1 MLPYIEHDVTNVY
14 SLNSLHLYRK
24 PNEKT
29 MKTKFCRTA
38 VYCLCCFMFIQ
49 PITGSQVND
58 THEGVLHIDKQK
70 TRKVSRVQ
78 YGFHYEEIGM
88 IGEGALHANWYATVH
103 SKKQLHPQ
111 IWRSKMGFIRMYRIR
126 VEKTKMYFM

>member
-88 IGEGALHANWYATVH
+88 IGEGALHAELVRNRSFEEATPPADLAV
-103 SKKQLHPQ
+103 K
-111 IWRSKMGFIRMYRIR
+111 R
-126 VEKTKMYFM
+126 

>member
-1 MLPYIEHDVTNVY
+1 
-14 SLNSLHLYRK
+14 
-24 PNEKT
+24 

-88 IGEGALHANWYATVH
+88 IGEGALHAELVRNRSFEEATPPARCV
-103 SKKQLHPQ
+103 
-111 IWRSKMGFIRMYRIR
+111 
-126 VEKTKMYFM
+126 

>member
-29 MKTKFCRTA
+29 MKQNFAERQCIACA
-38 VYCLCCFMFIQ
+38 VFMFIQ

-58 THEGVLHIDKQK
+58 THEGVLHIDN
-70 TRKVSRVQ
+70 RK
-78 YGFHYEEIGM
+78 
-88 IGEGALHANWYATVH
+88 HA
-103 SKKQLHPQ
+103 K
-111 IWRSKMGFIRMYRIR
+111 
-126 VEKTKMYFM
+126 